1 VNNYRTATPEMM
13 QAAPHLF
20 GHAIIFNAPA
30 FGIVALI
37 TVVLVWGIK
46 ESAGFNAVMVVIKI
60 LVLVFFVC
68 VIASR
73 RFARL
78 CARTSE
84 HLPNTI
90 RDAQVSCVVLGVC
103 WLILLLG
110 FLFGRW

>member
-1 VNNYRTATPEMM
+1 MRSNWNPVV
-13 QAAPHLF
+13 AA
-20 GHAIIFNAPA
+20 
-30 FGIVALI
+30 
-37 TVVLVWGIK
+37 VVLAAAFSPLVYDLLQPVDFHKVPGPWIPTALFLGII
-46 ESAGFNAVMVVIKI
+46 S
-60 LVLVFFVC
+60 VFFVC